1 MHEVWEFVGVCM
13 ESRDAFLFDMM
24 YNAVGVQVLLDHPT
38 VELTTLCN
46 SVNGYAHGALCRQQR
61 VGRLS
66 CNAIVYFHGQSVP
79 WNSLLIPLQVLCH
92 YL

>member
-1 MHEVWEFVGVCM
+1 MREVWEFVGVCLD
-13 ESRDAFLFDMM
+13 SRDAFLLDIM

-46 SVNGYAHGALCRQQR
+46 SVNGYAHGSLCRQQR

-66 CNAIVYFHGQSVP
+66 CNAIAYFNGQSVP
-79 WNSLLIPLQVLCH
+79 WNSVMILA
-92 YL
+92 